1 MNISKYHLKYIL
13 KQKQNNFLNTNILFD
28 HIEDDCIYRYFVCT
42 ERSGKW
48 PNNKEKC
55 TLLFKRCCEYI
66 ENDHYGVIHPILL
79 STTTKP
85 STAAE
90 GNHNKLIKL

>member
-1 MNISKYHLKYIL
+1 MTFLIY
-13 KQKQNNFLNTNILFD
+13 QNSIYNKFIIFVIIVIYL
-28 HIEDDCIYRYFVCT
+28 DDCIYRYFVCT

-66 ENDHYGVIHPILL
+66 ENGSHHSNAIHTRP
-79 STTTKP
+79 
-85 STAAE
+85 E
-90 GNHNKLIKL
+90 GIIYIFI